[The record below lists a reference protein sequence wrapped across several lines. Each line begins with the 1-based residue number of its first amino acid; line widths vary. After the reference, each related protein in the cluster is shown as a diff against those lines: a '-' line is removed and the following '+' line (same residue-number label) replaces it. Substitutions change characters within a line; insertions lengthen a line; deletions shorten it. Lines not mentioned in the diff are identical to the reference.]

1 MSAADRVRKDLNDS
15 IKSAEEFIEST
26 KRSLQRELSK
36 TTPKIEHA
44 LDRPVDDAGQALS
57 NALKTIDKKTSHE
70 QMELLKG
77 YRSFLQG
84 QAAFVDKRIK
94 AIKDE

>member
-15 IKSAEEFIEST
+15 IKSAEEFIENT
-26 KRSLQRELSK
+26 KKSLQKELSK

-44 LDRPVDDAGQALS
+44 LDRPMDDAGQALS

>member
-1 MSAADRVRKDLNDS
+1 
-15 IKSAEEFIEST
+15 
-26 KRSLQRELSK
+26 
-36 TTPKIEHA
+36 
-44 LDRPVDDAGQALS
+44 
-57 NALKTIDKKTSHE
+57 
-70 QMELLKG
+70 MELLKG